1 MFFFFDAFILYLST
15 WRRVRYVSVS
25 NHVILRGGNT
35 LVFSIMLYF
44 LVCFFLL
51 RLVGKG
57 CFKSSGKSYF

>member
-1 MFFFFDAFILYLST
+1 VFFFFDAFILYLSA

-44 LVCFFLL
+44 LFFFVKIS
-51 RLVGKG
+51 RKG
-57 CFKSSGKSYF
+57 MFQKFR

>member
-44 LVCFFLL
+44 LVFFVKIS
-51 RLVGKG
+51 RKG
-57 CFKSSGKSYF
+57 MFQKFR